1 LKINTIFSG
10 IFQVSV
16 GGLAFAF
23 LKANLGQGRI
33 GQQAQYG
40 GFVGLIRRFAGIW
53 LQNGGFCGGF
63 EPLVRFRSGL
73 ACFPRGRTAVVAARA
88 VIKPTLQQ
96 NARDLGQLESLGFFL
111 RFVEKVSKFSMLTAI
126 SNAASE
132 TRLTG

>member
-40 GFVGLIRRFAGIW
+40 GIVGLIRRFAGIL
-53 LQNGGFCGGF
+53 LQNGGLCSGF
-63 EPLVRFRSGL
+63 GPLVRFRSGL
-73 ACFPRGRTAVVAARA
+73 TCLPRGRTAVGAARA
-88 VIKPTLQQ
+88 VIEPTFLQTE
-96 NARDLGQLESLGFFL
+96 RDLRHLEGLDGIL
-111 RFVEKVSKFSMLTAI
+111 RFVEKVSKFSTLPAI
-126 SNAASE
+126 SHAASE
-132 TRLTG
+132 PRLTG